1 MLMVAFQEGKPPCA
15 SVYQASAFATFAA
28 VLLVKE
34 SHMAKSRAHIGAT
47 NKRVCISGSM
57 INWDTLINSVL
68 HKQYRI
74 EKMKQ
79 NE

>member
-34 SHMAKSRAHIGAT
+34 SHVAKSRAHIGAT
-47 NKRVCISGSM
+47 NKRSM
-57 INWDTLINSVL
+57 INWDTLVNSVL